1 MFLELLEKY
10 KLTKSK
16 FDYEFKRSQKYN
28 IKIEDWLEIRFKK
41 GQKVFNQNYYNNKT
55 LVENLIETY
64 DTNINLNDQQSKKNL
79 LNFILHHK
87 HYKET
92 TIKEN
97 NLSDDDWDNRL
108 HNIFDL
114 ELRTFLRIHH
124 KIKSIELF
132 WIIFGWMLPSL
143 NIIYNISK
151 ELEIIFNTNNRLGVG
166 LEYRTKLVNFIRD
179 NLEGL
184 DIVEN
189 SKDTENLFNKYCK
202 LNKNSDF
209 IKIYRGFL
217 LNKNDGN
224 IRDFLNKKKQNVGT
238 GLYYTFNKDY
248 AIFFIGWFSSY
259 SSLLQLIYDYSK
271 IPSEI
276 ILKSFSPISKAVLD
290 LKIDTQR
297 FSDDISYR
305 KKIINNEIV
314 QNYLNYT
321 TDKRK
326 KSSDAEY
333 RKYNKDLRSLVG
345 TYQVKKENIICILNS
360 YKHTRGFGC
369 YEESLICLQKNVEF
383 IRYDYLKHSDYEN
396 WRKLNVSLGDKEHLN
411 TIRLLNETV

>member
-1 MFLELLEKY
+1 
-10 KLTKSK
+10 
-16 FDYEFKRSQKYN
+16 
-28 IKIEDWLEIRFKK
+28 
-41 GQKVFNQNYYNNKT
+41 
-55 LVENLIETY
+55 
-64 DTNINLNDQQSKKNL
+64 
-79 LNFILHHK
+79 
-87 HYKET
+87 
-92 TIKEN
+92 
-97 NLSDDDWDNRL
+97 
-108 HNIFDL
+108 
-114 ELRTFLRIHH
+114 
-124 KIKSIELF
+124 
-132 WIIFGWMLPSL
+132 
-143 NIIYNISK
+143 
-151 ELEIIFNTNNRLGVG
+151 
-166 LEYRTKLVNFIRD
+166 
-179 NLEGL
+179 
-184 DIVEN
+184 
-189 SKDTENLFNKYCK
+189 
-202 LNKNSDF
+202 
-209 IKIYRGFL
+209 
-217 LNKNDGN
+217 
-224 IRDFLNKKKQNVGT
+224 
-238 GLYYTFNKDY
+238 
-248 AIFFIGWFSSY
+248 
-259 SSLLQLIYDYSK
+259 
-271 IPSEI
+271 
-276 ILKSFSPISKAVLD
+276 LKSFSPISKAVLD